1 MRSRPFAVGPCVV
14 HPHHHRVRDLAGM
27 GWTTVPPHIG
37 NDQGTVTEPELSAVI
52 LADAH
57 PLDKPE
63 GRRKPGDRLAHVG
76 VCQDRDHRCRRDRAI
91 GLHGSRF
98 NHREHLDAELAP
110 DLSLANVRGQMT
122 TQFRAHRPHSVRRHT
137 ANATHGP
144 DR

>member
-1 MRSRPFAVGPCVV
+1 FGACLTESGPDRVWKAAGHSVTTGRSFGTDGLSAPFLRGNVGQRLGERPLMARRILGLVLPFAVVEVGRLHEDACPVRSRPFAVGPCVV

-63 GRRKPGDRLAHVG
+63 GRRKP
-76 VCQDRDHRCRRDRAI
+76 
-91 GLHGSRF
+91 
-98 NHREHLDAELAP
+98 
-110 DLSLANVRGQMT
+110 
-122 TQFRAHRPHSVRRHT
+122 
-137 ANATHGP
+137 
-144 DR
+144 